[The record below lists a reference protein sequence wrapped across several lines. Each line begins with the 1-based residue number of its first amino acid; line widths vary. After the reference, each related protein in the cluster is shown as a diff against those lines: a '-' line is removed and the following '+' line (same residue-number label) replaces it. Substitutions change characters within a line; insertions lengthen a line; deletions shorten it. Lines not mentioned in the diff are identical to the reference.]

1 MRHSEFWDRMFHHL
15 GDDYAEFWGSHH
27 AIGSLASRTA
37 MQALEDGVEPLAVWR
52 AVHAELELPHR
63 DR

>member
-15 GDDYAEFWGSHH
+15 GDDYSEFGGTPQPS
-27 AIGSLASRTA
+27 ASLAGRTA
-37 MQALEDGVEPLAVWR
+37 PQALEDGVAPLAVWR